1 MTPLNM
7 IQIAACTLN
16 QMLLEVNV
24 PPKRGLESFNVSPKR
39 GLELFNVLL
48 KRGLELG
55 CFNAISTIFQLYHGC
70 QVYWW
75 RKPEYTTE
83 REKKIIVMDSGSQLT
98 YPIKI
103 KIC

>member
-16 QMLLEVNV
+16 QMLLDVNV
-24 PPKRGLESFNVSPKR
+24 PP
-39 GLELFNVLL
+39 

-70 QVYWW
+70 QFYWW